1 MDPGSRRSTQSST
14 EGRRG
19 PHNFGERWS
28 WVQFWCAFLFAGLLT
43 FLFLAFD
50 PFWIHLASTLAV
62 AAVFGALAGRY
73 GDEIWS
79 ILSAWLR
86 WP

>member
-1 MDPGSRRSTQSST
+1 M
-14 EGRRG
+14 
-19 PHNFGERWS
+19 
-28 WVQFWCAFLFAGLLT
+28 

-50 PFWIHLASTLAV
+50 PFWMHLASTLAV

-73 GDEIWS
+73 GDEVWS